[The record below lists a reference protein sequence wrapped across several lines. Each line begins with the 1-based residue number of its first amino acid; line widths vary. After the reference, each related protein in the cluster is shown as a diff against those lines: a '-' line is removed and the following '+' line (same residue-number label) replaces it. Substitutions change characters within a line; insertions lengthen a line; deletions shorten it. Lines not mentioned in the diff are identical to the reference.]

1 MNKDFTDAMN
11 IKALEDI
18 CLAFVEGLGMI
29 IGTVD
34 FAAGGL
40 IINSPRIVQIQQGN
54 PPTISLAMP
63 LGTPKRMFLTKPPI
77 FMYKAQEPNLLELYR
92 NTVSAIKI
100 VPSIPK
106 NNIITNLFK
115 GGKN

>member
-11 IKALEDI
+11 IKQDEI
-18 CLAFVEGLGMI
+18 CLLFVEGLGLI

-34 FAAGGL
+34 FVAGGL

-54 PPTISLAMP
+54 PPTISLAIP
-63 LGTPKRMFLTKPPI
+63 LGAPKRMFLTKPPI
-77 FMYKAQEPNLLELYR
+77 FMYKANEPNLLELYR
-92 NTVSAIKI
+92 NTISAIKI

-106 NNIITNLFK
+106 NNSIVNLFK

>member
-1 MNKDFTDAMN
+1 MNKDFTDVMN
-11 IKALEDI
+11 IGQDDV

-29 IGTVD
+29 IGTVV
-34 FAAGGL
+34 FAMGSP
-40 IINSPRIVQIQQGN
+40 IIQQPRIVQIQQGN

-77 FMYKAQEPNLLELYR
+77 FMYKAKEPNLLELYR

-106 NNIITNLFK
+106 NNVITDFFK